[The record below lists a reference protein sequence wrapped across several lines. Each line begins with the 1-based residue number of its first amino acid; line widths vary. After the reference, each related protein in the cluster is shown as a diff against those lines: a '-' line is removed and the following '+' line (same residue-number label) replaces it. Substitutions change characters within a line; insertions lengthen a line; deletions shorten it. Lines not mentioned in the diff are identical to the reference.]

1 MHKKIHRLTPVL
13 LFFLLILF
21 LLGLFLLA
29 SLADAPVT
37 FQDQTLEL
45 EIRKYLNH
53 YSKPL
58 YKSQL
63 LDIHTLDLSNK
74 GIADLAGIEHLR
86 NLQVLNLAHNHISD
100 VSPLRTLRS
109 LRSLDLQDNGIVDL
123 DQVNFESLSKLGLLE
138 VRLDNNR
145 MLTPEG
151 VEIRLS
157 DVSVLSTFRTLET
170 LSLSQNQIQDIT
182 FLAELDQLSKLNLR
196 QNDIHDIS
204 TLSNLHQLT
213 YLNIH
218 SNPNIQSVAPLS
230 KLTKLTTL
238 IMRHVPVGDQTWV
251 FSGMVHLKRLNINNC
266 GISDYTFLG
275 EMMAE
280 GILQDNPNNGVQANV
295 NLRDN
300 LLLHDATDPLAPLR
314 PHWENITFRDPYV
327 LPQIF
332 GLIESPQF
340 STNSGFFTEPFDL
353 ALSSNTPDLEIYYTL
368 DGSDPN
374 PAIVDTAKSPYQKT
388 YRYTQPVTI
397 QSRAGEADQYSIL
410 NTTHVENHIPWQTPA
425 DEVFK
430 ATVVRAITYDP
441 QTKTQS
447 PVVTHTYFV
456 DEDINSRYS
465 SLPVISLTADYEV
478 LFAPESGILNT
489 GTANNPFYHLETRVP
504 ANIEIFDPD
513 SGVGLNGLYEI
524 KLHGNTS
531 VANPQKGF
539 HVYAEPWLGTEKF
552 EYPLFQ
558 DSASKANQLASFDRF
573 IIRAWGTA
581 FDWAVFFSDAYHQ
594 TLMADSSLDIQDY
607 QPAILFINGEYW
619 GLYEIREAN
628 KNADYFQAHY
638 FDGQEVPMDILE
650 LGTVD
655 LIEEGTPEDWTALQ
669 DFIESHDLSINEN
682 YAYLQSQVDIENFVQ
697 YIIHCVFTGKKDW
710 PTHNEAMWRSP
721 ALDGKWR
728 WIQFDMDQGL
738 RPGIDNFHDMV
749 QHVLD
754 ETFLG
759 HPMLLALLQ
768 NEEFEALFLNTFA
781 DMLNTYFL
789 TDVEVAHFNEISA
802 QLEPYIPEYRLRW
815 QIDSN
820 WEEDKAKALEL
831 ILERWAF
838 RKNQVLDNFKIDGT
852 HQVTLISDQAMG
864 TIQINSILIGS
875 DTPGVADPGQWTGAY
890 FDSIPIQIT
899 ALPKEGYRF
908 VGWDTQDDLD
918 RTSPTLTL
926 VLTDDLQ
933 VEALFEITD

>member
-63 LDIHTLDLSNK
+63 LDIHTLDLSDK

-123 DQVNFESLSKLGLLE
+123 DQVNFGDLSKLGLLE

-300 LLLHDATDPLAPLR
+300 LLLQDGTDPPCPPQTSLGKHHLSGSLR
-314 PHWENITFRDPYV
+314 P
-327 LPQIF
+327 
-332 GLIESPQF
+332 
-340 STNSGFFTEPFDL
+340 
-353 ALSSNTPDLEIYYTL
+353 A
-368 DGSDPN
+368 PN
-374 PAIVDTAKSPYQKT
+374 FWTDRISAI
-388 YRYTQPVTI
+388 
-397 QSRAGEADQYSIL
+397 
-410 NTTHVENHIPWQTPA
+410 
-425 DEVFK
+425 
-430 ATVVRAITYDP
+430 
-441 QTKTQS
+441 
-447 PVVTHTYFV
+447 
-456 DEDINSRYS
+456 
-465 SLPVISLTADYEV
+465 
-478 LFAPESGILNT
+478 
-489 GTANNPFYHLETRVP
+489 
-504 ANIEIFDPD
+504 
-513 SGVGLNGLYEI
+513 
-524 KLHGNTS
+524 
-531 VANPQKGF
+531 
-539 HVYAEPWLGTEKF
+539 
-552 EYPLFQ
+552 
-558 DSASKANQLASFDRF
+558 
-573 IIRAWGTA
+573 
-581 FDWAVFFSDAYHQ
+581 
-594 TLMADSSLDIQDY
+594 
-607 QPAILFINGEYW
+607 
-619 GLYEIREAN
+619 
-628 KNADYFQAHY
+628 
-638 FDGQEVPMDILE
+638 
-650 LGTVD
+650 
-655 LIEEGTPEDWTALQ
+655 
-669 DFIESHDLSINEN
+669 
-682 YAYLQSQVDIENFVQ
+682 
-697 YIIHCVFTGKKDW
+697 
-710 PTHNEAMWRSP
+710 
-721 ALDGKWR
+721 
-728 WIQFDMDQGL
+728 
-738 RPGIDNFHDMV
+738 
-749 QHVLD
+749 
-754 ETFLG
+754 
-759 HPMLLALLQ
+759 
-768 NEEFEALFLNTFA
+768 
-781 DMLNTYFL
+781 
-789 TDVEVAHFNEISA
+789 FNE
-802 QLEPYIPEYRLRW
+802 
-815 QIDSN
+815 
-820 WEEDKAKALEL
+820 
-831 ILERWAF
+831 
-838 RKNQVLDNFKIDGT
+838 
-852 HQVTLISDQAMG
+852 
-864 TIQINSILIGS
+864 
-875 DTPGVADPGQWTGAY
+875 
-890 FDSIPIQIT
+890 
-899 ALPKEGYRF
+899 
-908 VGWDTQDDLD
+908 
-918 RTSPTLTL
+918 
-926 VLTDDLQ
+926 
-933 VEALFEITD
+933 